1 MHFSL
6 LTQIKRSCARSI
18 DIQAFML
25 FVEFIVKS
33 RQPSFITCHTISSSD
48 EVPLYRKGISGNRF
62 TGVMTIPTA
71 LEEMLRSK
79 ICLETL
85 DVKHIKI
92 LTNKRLVAKHGQT
105 LLVESLSARVRFRRY

>member
-1 MHFSL
+1 MLFSL
-6 LTQIKRSCARSI
+6 LTQEKRSCARSI
-18 DIQAFML
+18 DIQDFML

-48 EVPLYRKGISGNRF
+48 DVPLYSKGISGNRV
-62 TGVMTIPTA
+62 TGGMTIPTA

-92 LTNKRLVAKHGQT
+92 LTDKMLVANHGET
-105 LLVESLSARVRFRRY
+105 LLVESLSARVRVRRY